1 MTIFSCILKAIEED
15 VSLVSLRS
23 ALMLHYCPG
32 EKSFRDTQPE
42 ILKLLSVSTD
52 FFFLTAFQV
61 AAGFFSEP
69 SASASAEFQP
79 VSSLFISIHI

>member
-23 ALMLHYCPG
+23 VLMLHYCPG
-32 EKSFRDTQPE
+32 EKAFLDIQPE

-52 FFFLTAFQV
+52 FFFLTAIQV
-61 AAGFFSEP
+61 AAGFFSER
-69 SASASAEFQP
+69 SASAPAEFQP